1 MRCEA
6 LVPILRI
13 CAAQDKSCAMV
24 TPKMDEDET
33 LRISLLDIVRSGM
46 ASQRSRLCCR
56 SWVLEALKLTSHL
69 APQLSMER
77 RSASK
82 REHKLDLGL
91 GLLRSVIFVR
101 SMAFSRLI
109 VLFERLSLGLFA
121 TIVNLE
127 IIFELCLLLK
137 IFFCSVI

>member
-6 LVPILRI
+6 LLLILRI
-13 CAAQDKSCAMV
+13 CAAQNKSCAVV

-69 APQLSMER
+69 APQLSMEK

-82 REHKLDLGL
+82 REHKLDLEL
-91 GLLRSVIFVR
+91 GSLLSVYESNNVASSAYKTILLITFSGRSTGHLMKSALSF
-101 SMAFSRLI
+101 FS
-109 VLFERLSLGLFA
+109 
-121 TIVNLE
+121 
-127 IIFELCLLLK
+127 CY
-137 IFFCSVI
+137 

>member
-1 MRCEA
+1 MRIRDAE
-6 LVPILRI
+6 
-13 CAAQDKSCAMV
+13 DKLCAMV

-69 APQLSMER
+69 ASQISME

-82 REHKLDLGL
+82 REHKLDLEL
-91 GLLRSVIFVR
+91 GPIRAGESAQR
-101 SMAFSRLI
+101 PYYPSHP
-109 VLFERLSLGLFA
+109 
-121 TIVNLE
+121 NE
-127 IIFELCLLLK
+127 ILK
-137 IFFCSVI
+137 H